1 MGPGEFLKEFLME
14 TGKEVK
20 VSHRDKIG
28 DVDAVV
34 QDRAD
39 EGRQDDLPVLKAVDP
54 AVVKDGDKLDNDRCV
69 IGAHADDT
77 TKPTGLENHDH
88 ESIGE
93 VSKEGDTDSS
103 EGEGRHPHV
112 GEEGDQGTDV
122 RVHLAKGTVCRSSRS
137 KSRSKSSLYKFTY
150 QN

>member
-1 MGPGEFLKEFLME
+1 M
-14 TGKEVK
+14 
-20 VSHRDKIG
+20 
-28 DVDAVV
+28 
-34 QDRAD
+34 QYRAD

-88 ESIGE
+88 ESVGD
-93 VSKEGDTDSS
+93 VTKEGDRDSS

-137 KSRSKSSLYKFTY
+137 RSKNSLYKFPSKTK
-150 QN
+150 NVLPILTMKNGDGVGRGERKRKV